1 MKTLKEYVNEA
12 SLSSR
17 MKGYGVFNSAKY
29 VNYFDTSNKYK
40 DVKEI
45 AEKLIE
51 ELESCNNNCKLSFGH
66 TMYNPADFSW
76 FTDGLKHLDE
86 LNEKD
91 YPMIDIDTKYKY
103 KNRFHPTLWARG
115 NGNSVHW
122 NMKTQSWE

>member
-1 MKTLKEYVNEA
+1 
-12 SLSSR
+12 
-17 MKGYGVFNSAKY
+17 MKGYGAFNGAKY

-40 DVKEI
+40 DVKNI

-86 LNEKD
+86 LDEKD

-115 NGNSVHW
+115 NGKGVHW